1 MYIKHTYQD
10 WLLTPEGER
19 LELLEKIV
27 QDYKASSDF
36 RNAQIADDYYT
47 GECTAVDGKRV
58 LRPIAVSHS
67 DDGREKKT
75 TRLTEVVGNRIS
87 CDFFR
92 RFVVQRTHYSLASGI
107 TIDGNASEDALGS
120 GADHAISM
128 AAQYAQIHGSCWGF
142 WNVDRLEIIPA
153 YKDPLSGFVALVDER
168 TSTPMMG
175 VQFWQLDAKRPLW
188 VRLFEL
194 DGVTEY
200 AKTEDDD
207 HLMEYSPKRAYRQTI
222 ATDAAG
228 SQIVEASNHDVLPV
242 VPLYANEMKRS
253 TLTPAIKR
261 KIDAYDVITSDFA
274 DNLEQANEIY
284 WVLNNFGG
292 TQSDI
297 AEMLET
303 IRRLKAI
310 ANLSDGTSS
319 STVEAKSFEVP
330 YAARQVAISLLTETL
345 HDDAMVVNLK
355 EITGGSLTNVAIE
368 TAFTRMDLGADEL
381 EWQVF
386 SFVQQL
392 LRLTGTD
399 TEDIAFKRARLFN
412 VSETI
417 QNIYMMR
424 EDIDQKTALTHNPM
438 IEPDEV
444 EGILLATAQEKAE
457 RQRMEAVMAA
467 AMTASTEDDADEE
480 DPEDPARG

>member
-27 QDYKASSDF
+27 QDYKSSSDF
-36 RNAQIADDYYT
+36 KIAQTADDYYT

-58 LRPIAVSHS
+58 LRPIAVNHS
-67 DDGREKKT
+67 DGGREKKT
-75 TRLTEVVGNRIS
+75 TQLTEVVGNRIS

-120 GADHAISM
+120 GADHAIST
-128 AAQYAQIHGSCWGF
+128 AAQKAQVHGICWGY
-142 WNVDRLEIIPA
+142 WNADHLEIIPA
-153 YKDPLSGFVALVDER
+153 YDGDLSGFVALVDER
-168 TSTPMMG
+168 TSQPMVG
-175 VQFWQLDAKRPLW
+175 IHFWQLDTDRPLW
-188 VRLFEL
+188 VRLFET
-194 DGVTEY
+194 DGLTE
-200 AKTEDDD
+200 
-207 HLMEYSPKRAYRQTI
+207 YRQTKEQPHLVEYTPKRPYKLTI
-222 ATDAAG
+222 STDAAG
-228 SQIVEASNHDVLPV
+228 SEVVNGENYGSLPV
-242 VPLYANEMKRS
+242 VPLYANEMKRG

-386 SFVQQL
+386 TFVQQL
-392 LRLTGTD
+392 LRLTGID
-399 TEDIAFKRARLFN
+399 TEDITFKRARLFN

-480 DPEDPARG
+480 DHEDPARG